1 METSEERDIIII
13 SLDEIK
19 ECQQVNN
26 TELKI
31 QLLQYCQGKKVQKF
45 KNQILIR
52 KETWKNAVWKTC
64 VFQVQG

>member
-1 METSEERDIIII
+1 MDTSVERDIIII

-31 QLLQYCQGKKVQKF
+31 QLLQYCQGKKILNSRISIKF
-45 KNQILIR
+45 WREDL
-52 KETWKNAVWKTC
+52 
-64 VFQVQG
+64 